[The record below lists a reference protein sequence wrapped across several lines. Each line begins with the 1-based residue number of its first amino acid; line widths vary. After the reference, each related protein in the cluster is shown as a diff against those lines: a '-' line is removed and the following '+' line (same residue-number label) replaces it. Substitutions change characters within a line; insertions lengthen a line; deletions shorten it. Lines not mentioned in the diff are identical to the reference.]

1 MLIRSA
7 RGSIA
12 AAGAV
17 APGPTPV
24 ARAAS
29 AFMGNIAADVRIP
42 VLLEVTDQDTPP
54 DDLQVVA
61 VTQPTDG
68 VFAVAIGGRLVTY
81 TRGSAGV
88 GTFTG
93 TYTVRDPQ
101 GNEDTEIVSV
111 IVANEPAI
119 EFADGSQWTDGTSWD
134 V

>member
-1 MLIRSA
+1 MLVRSV

-12 AAGAV
+12 AAGTV
-17 APGPTPV
+17 ASGPIPI

-29 AFMGNIAADVRIP
+29 AFMGAMAVDVRIP
-42 VLLEVTDQDTPP
+42 VLLGVTDQDTPP

-61 VTQPTDG
+61 VTQGTDG
-68 VFAVAIGGRLVTY
+68 AFAVNGGGRLITY
-81 TRGSAGV
+81 TRGSAGT
-88 GTFTG
+88 GTYNG

-111 IVANEPAI
+111 FIANEPAS
-119 EFADGSQWTDGTSWD
+119 EFADGSQWTDGTNWI